1 MKKFII
7 AAVIMLVSTAAFA
20 QHPAGSFTIQPR
32 IGFSAADFNNTED
45 TKARVGLVVGPEFEY
60 YLTDKFS
67 LAGALLYSQQGAE
80 QEKYDVTYKMDYL
93 NMPIVV
99 NFYVLK
105 GLALKAGLQPG
116 VNLSAKVDA
125 GKGTENGNFEKGVKD
140 FDLSVPVGISY
151 EYCNFVLD
159 ARYNIGLTK
168 MFDEKI
174 INLDSKNLAFQLT
187 LGYKFTLF

>member
-1 MKKFII
+1 
-7 AAVIMLVSTAAFA
+7 MLISTAAFA
-20 QHPAGSFTIQPR
+20 QHSAGSFTIQPR
-32 IGFSAADFNNTED
+32 IGFSAADFNNTDD
-45 TKARVGLVVGPEFEY
+45 TKARIGLVVGPEFEY

-67 LAGALLYSQQGAE
+67 LAGALLYSLQGAE

-151 EYCNFVLD
+151 EYCNLVLD

-168 MFDEKI
+168 MFAEKYQSRQQKPRFPI
-174 INLDSKNLAFQLT
+174 DAGLQVHPLLIHTK
-187 LGYKFTLF
+187 